1 MAPVTNAKE
10 FAMFETMAPKDL
22 EELMERV
29 RHWPEQRQQD
39 AAEVLLEMER
49 QDSSGYRLT
58 DAQARE
64 VARIQREISEGKAM
78 LATDEQMAQ
87 AREHIAAIY
96 SYIRDRN
103 PVAATQVVAHI
114 RLAAERLTEFPRMGH
129 GGRVPGTQEWV
140 VRGLPYI
147 LVYQIDPNE
156 VLILGV
162 FHAARDRERE

>member
-64 VARIQREISEGKAM
+64 VARIQREISEGKQCSQLTSRWRHSGSRAVCEAA
-78 LATDEQMAQ
+78 LRRRRESTSQRFTAISGIAT
-87 AREHIAAIY
+87 
-96 SYIRDRN
+96 
-103 PVAATQVVAHI
+103 
-114 RLAAERLTEFPRMGH
+114 LL
-129 GGRVPGTQEWV
+129 
-140 VRGLPYI
+140 LPHRSSHTSDW
-147 LVYQIDPNE
+147 QPSD
-156 VLILGV
+156 
-162 FHAARDRERE
+162 